1 VARHPGGVVV
11 IQILKAL
18 RTEGAKC
25 IEIPREPY
33 RTADPHFDVG
43 LREKPEGAHEGSP
56 SLHERAR
63 TRPVLELEGNA
74 ALPLWLA
81 ASSPAAQQEERQ
93 HANPY

>member
-33 RTADPHFDVG
+33 QTADLLFDVG
-43 LREKPEGAHEGSP
+43 LREKPEG
-56 SLHERAR
+56 RMK
-63 TRPVLELEGNA
+63 A
-74 ALPLWLA
+74 ALAFTNRLQPD
-81 ASSPAAQQEERQ
+81 RC
-93 HANPY
+93 